1 MVMQNFQVTDQRD
14 GGDLGGRSRRQV
26 NSLGF
31 LVCALGLA
39 YAYYAQLGQG
49 VEPCPLCIF
58 QRLALAAVGLAFLA
72 AAVHNP
78 RDWGAKVYGVL
89 IDLTATVGLLI
100 AGRHVW
106 LQHLPPEQAPRCGP
120 NLEYMLQTFP
130 LGETLRE
137 VLTGSGECAKVDWT
151 LLGLSIPMWN
161 VLLFLVLGAVGLLA
175 NWRLRR

>member
-1 MVMQNFQVTDQRD
+1 MQNFQVKDNRA
-14 GGDLGGRSRRQV
+14 GGDSGGLSRRLV

-39 YAYYAQLGQG
+39 YAYYAQFGQG
-49 VEPCPLCIF
+49 IEPCPLCIF

-72 AAVHNP
+72 AAVHDP

-89 IDLTATVGLLI
+89 IDLAATLGALI

-106 LQHLPPEQAPRCGP
+106 LQHLPPDQAPRCGP
-120 NLEYMLQTFP
+120 SLEYMLQTFP

-151 LLGLSIPMWN
+151 LLGLSMPAWN
-161 VLLFLVLGAVGLLA
+161 VVLFLALGAVGLLA

>member
-1 MVMQNFQVTDQRD
+1 MQNFQVKVGRASEGA
-14 GGDLGGRSRRQV
+14 GGWSRRQV
-26 NSLGF
+26 NGLGF

-39 YAYYAQLGQG
+39 YAFYAQFGQG

-58 QRLALAAVGLAFLA
+58 QRLALAAVGLLFLVA
-72 AAVHNP
+72 ALHNP
-78 RDWGAKVYGVL
+78 RDWGAIIYGVL
-89 IDLTATVGLLI
+89 IDLAATLGVLI

-106 LQHLPPEQAPRCGP
+106 LQHLPPDQAPRCGP
-120 NLEYMLQTFP
+120 SLEYMLQTFP

-151 LLGLSIPMWN
+151 LLGLSMPMWN
-161 VLLFLVLGAVGLLA
+161 VLLFLVLGSVGLLA

>member
-1 MVMQNFQVTDQRD
+1 MQNSRLAD
-14 GGDLGGRSRRQV
+14 GRSVEGFGGWSRRQV

-31 LVCALGLA
+31 LVCALALA
-39 YAYYAQLGQG
+39 YAYYAQFGQG

-78 RDWGAKVYGVL
+78 RDGGAKLYGVL

-120 NLEYMLQTFP
+120 SLEYMLQTFP

-137 VLTGSGECAKVDWT
+137 VLIGSGECAKVDWT
-151 LLGLSIPMWN
+151 LLGLSMPTWN
-161 VLLFLVLGAVGLLA
+161 IVLFFALGAGGLLA